1 MITVAEQSFLERVPN
16 LLADI
21 ERSLTRHEINWEQ
34 RRYEIAKD
42 IACAMWL
49 DDGQAQRAEAAKG
62 DLPFEYKIDS
72 EIAREAVQ
80 MADALIAELRKP
92 REE

>member
-1 MITVAEQSFLERVPN
+1 MITVAGHRFLERVPN

-49 DDGQAQRAEAAKG
+49 DDGQETT
-62 DLPFEYKIDS
+62 DS
-72 EIAREAVQ
+72 SLSINNKNQEHNE
-80 MADALIAELRKP
+80 
-92 REE
+92 

>member
-1 MITVAEQSFLERVPN
+1 MITVAEQRFLERVPN

-42 IACAMWL
+42 IACAM
-49 DDGQAQRAEAAKG
+49 
-62 DLPFEYKIDS
+62 
-72 EIAREAVQ
+72 
-80 MADALIAELRKP
+80 
-92 REE
+92 